1 MRKWIQL
8 YGILIWMI
16 LAVLTGCERPE
27 RLSDEAGASY
37 QVYYA
42 NTSMTRL
49 IPQAYV
55 SDTTDPD
62 ILAEELI
69 YALSHVPKELDRLP
83 VLSDKV
89 HYHGHR
95 REDVVLYL
103 NFDSNYTSMDAAQE
117 ILCRMALA
125 KTLTQI
131 DGIEYINIY
140 AGEQPIADTN
150 GNPVGMIS
158 ANDFVESISDV
169 NSFEKTELVLYFTDS
184 TGERLIPELREV
196 VYDNNTSLEKLVV
209 EQLLMGPEH
218 PGLSATLP
226 EDAKLISVSVNENV
240 CYLNFDASFS
250 DNALEIKDVIPIYS
264 IVNSLVELPTV
275 TRVQFMINGAQNVM
289 FRDSISLNTPFE
301 RNLDLQEEHIY

>member
-140 AGEQPIADTN
+140 AGEQPIVDTN

-184 TGERLIPELREV
+184 AGERLIPELREV

-240 CYLNFDASFS
+240 CYLNFDSSFS